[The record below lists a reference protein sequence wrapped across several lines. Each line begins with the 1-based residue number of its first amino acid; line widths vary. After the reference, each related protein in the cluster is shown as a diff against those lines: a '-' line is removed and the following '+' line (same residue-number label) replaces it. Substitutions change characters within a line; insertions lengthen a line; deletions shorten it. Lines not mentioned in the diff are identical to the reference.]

1 MVTHRLRCVAAQ
13 LTNFIDATKRQK
25 LEEAGWKLGTTQEF
39 LGLSEI
45 DVELIELKLALS
57 NLLKES
63 RARHQISQDA
73 LAKKMG

>member
-1 MVTHRLRCVAAQ
+1 M
-13 LTNFIDATKRQK
+13 DATKRQK
-25 LEEAGWKLGTTQEF
+25 LEEAGWKVGTTQEF

-63 RARHQISQDA
+63 RTRHQISQDA